1 MFGVFLLYPVLATL
15 TPVLD
20 GTVGGVSVAYLAGF
34 LVIIFGLAVALTH
47 TARANR
53 ARGARCPRSR
63 SPCRRC
69 RSIVVLALVLAT
81 LVLTGYA
88 ARRNK
93 DTGDHYVAGRR
104 IGGLANGLAL
114 AGDQISAAS
123 FLGITGAIA
132 LTGFNGFYLAVGLP
146 IAYVLVLLLV
156 AEPLRNLGRY
166 TLADVVSVR
175 FEGRGLRA
183 SIAVATVIMTVIYM
197 TVQFI
202 GAGLIAGALLDVN
215 FTVAVLVLG
224 VLMTLYTVLG
234 GMVATTYIQ
243 IFKTSLLA
251 VMVLAV
257 FVAVISRTGWNPI
270 GPMLDATDSFGA
282 KVVEP
287 DRSDTTE
294 SLNWLSLNIGLVL
307 GIMGLPHVMLR
318 FLTVRDAK
326 AARNSAAVAISI
338 FSVFFLMLPIFGYAA
353 LNEIGKK
360 AIVAANPAGNSA
372 GPMLAQEVGGDVLY
386 ALVAGV
392 TIATIL
398 AVLAGMAIAVS
409 GAVAH
414 DLYTSVFKRGN
425 VEERGQLIVGRLAG
439 AGAAVI
445 AILLALGAKDL
456 NIANVANIAFAIAAS
471 TTMPTLLLT
480 IYWRGFN
487 QVGAVSA
494 MVGGLTVA
502 LVLVLARARRDGQGR
517 RDLAARD
524 PGHRLRPGGLPV
536 RLRRNAGSGA
546 GA

>member
-1 MFGVFLLYPVLATL
+1 VVPALPLAAQTL
-15 TPVLD
+15 P
-20 GTVGGVSVAYLAGF
+20 
-34 LVIIFGLAVALTH
+34 LVIVG
-47 TARANR
+47 
-53 ARGARCPRSR
+53 
-63 SPCRRC
+63 
-69 RSIVVLALVLAT
+69 ALVLAT
-81 LVLTGYA
+81 LVLTAYA

-104 IGGLANGLAL
+104 IRGWQNGMAL

-132 LTGFNGFYLAVGLP
+132 LTGFNGFYLAAGLP

-156 AEPLRNLGRY
+156 AEPLRNLGQY
-166 TLADVVSVR
+166 TFAEVVSVR
-175 FEGRGLRA
+175 FEGRGLRGA
-183 SIAVATVIMTVIYM
+183 IATATIVMTIIYM

-202 GAGLIAGALLDVN
+202 GAGLIAGSLLDVS

-234 GMVATTYIQ
+234 GMVAATYIQ

-270 GPMLDATDSFGA
+270 GPMLDAADEFGSS
-282 KVVEP
+282 VVEP
-287 DRSDTTE
+287 DRSSTTE
-294 SLNWLSLNIGLVL
+294 SLNYLSLNIGLVL

-318 FLTVRDAK
+318 FLTVRDAR
-326 AARNSAAVAISI
+326 AARTSAAVAISI

-372 GPMLAQEVGGDVLY
+372 GPMLADKVGGEVLY

-392 TIATIL
+392 TITTIL
-398 AVLAGMAIAVS
+398 AVLAGLAIAAS

-414 DLYTSVFKRGN
+414 DLYTSVFKRGE
-425 VEERGQLIVGRLAG
+425 VTERGQLIVGRLAG
-439 AGAAVI
+439 AASAAV
-445 AILLALGAKDL
+445 AIVIALGAKDI
-456 NIANVANIAFAIAAS
+456 NIAFLANVAFAIGAS

-480 IYWRGFN
+480 IYWRDFN
-487 QVGAVSA
+487 RMGAISA

-502 LVLVLARARRDGQGR
+502 LVLVAIGPDVLGEDDAIFPLSIPAIVSVPAGLLFAYVGTMVGRGRVASTGMPYDEFEQRAFPPA
-517 RDLAARD
+517 AARE
-524 PGHRLRPGGLPV
+524 RPARGAQPAGG
-536 RLRRNAGSGA
+536 G
-546 GA
+546 